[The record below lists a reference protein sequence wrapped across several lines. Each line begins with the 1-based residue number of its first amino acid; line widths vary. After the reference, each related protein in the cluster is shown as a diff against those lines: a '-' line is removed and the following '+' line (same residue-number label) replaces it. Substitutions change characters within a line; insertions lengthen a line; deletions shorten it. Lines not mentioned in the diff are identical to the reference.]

1 MGSSALEPYGVSGLN
16 PFGLLSRETRAVNNE
31 VARCRIAITARRQV
45 TEAKMDAVTDA
56 THTGM
61 HCASHMLH
69 SARAMAGNDPVLLR
83 IAAEFTDEHMGTLRR
98 LVEKFAR
105 DL

>member
-1 MGSSALEPYGVSGLN
+1 MGSSALELYGISGLN
-16 PFGLLSRETRAVNNE
+16 PFEPVERAVNKR
-31 VARCRIAITARRQV
+31 VARCRMAIAARRQV

-61 HCASHMLH
+61 NCAVHMLN

-83 IAAEFTDEHMGTLRR
+83 IAAEFTDENVQTLRR